1 MTTQILS
8 VSSSIIAAAASSPS
22 PYLGL
27 CTAVI
32 AVDGWTSSQ
41 SLAAEDLLRVQAA
54 VGHVM
59 APLNVGVSGE
69 TATPLSSNGSSVT
82 LKIEVLSGVY
92 NLLLLWLLFA

>member
-1 MTTQILS
+1 MTMQVLS

-59 APLNVGVSGE
+59 APLNVGVGGE

-82 LKIEVLSGVY
+82 LKIEVLSCVY